1 MTENRKTSRRAV
13 LKGTVAGAIG
23 VTGLTG
29 TAAAT
34 RNDGKG
40 TCSNP
45 DGTQLIAKYEA
56 TDTDDDGKNELVF
69 EKTDTGLDPASNF
82 SFAITP
88 DEDDEIKSLAWDS
101 YPYTI
106 TDIVV
111 KAGPDCE
118 HMSVDQKMHGSVTP
132 SNGKAIGNIRFCA
145 TAPVIRPL
153 YQANA
158 GGGFT
163 ASNGDQWDPL
173 TDYLVAGGDQTASFG
188 QSLSGID
195 SSVPSGT
202 PSQIWETERWD
213 PDDGNEMQ
221 YEFPV
226 PEGEQAEV
234 RLYFYDGY
242 GGTSSVGDRVFDISV
257 EDQTVENFDIIEAYG
272 DQTGAMKSFTVTS
285 DGTIDVD
292 FAHVFENPQINAIE
306 ILPLES

>member
-1 MTENRKTSRRAV
+1 M
-13 LKGTVAGAIG
+13 
-23 VTGLTG
+23 
-29 TAAAT
+29 
-34 RNDGKG
+34 
-40 TCSNP
+40 
-45 DGTQLIAKYEA
+45 
-56 TDTDDDGKNELVF
+56 DTDDDGKNELVF
-69 EKTDTGLDPASNF
+69 EKTDTDLDPASNF
-82 SFAITP
+82 SFPTITL
-88 DEDDEIKSLAWDS
+88 DEDDEIESLEWDS

-118 HMSVDQKMHGSVTP
+118 NVLDGQEMSGSVTP

-173 TDYLVAGGDQTASFG
+173 TDYLVAGGNNTSSHG
-188 QSLSGID
+188 QPSSID

-213 PDDGNEMQ
+213 PGSGDEMQ

-242 GGTSSVGDRVFDISV
+242 GGTSFVGDRVFDISV

-292 FAHVFENPQINAIE
+292 FTHVVENPQINAIE